1 MRYMIPDISVI
12 IPAYNAERFIA
23 RSLDSVWKQDFHGSM
38 EVLVIDD
45 CSSDATFNLLQKTAS
60 AEPRL
65 KVLRQERNQGPAAA
79 RNRGI
84 AASSGRYIAFL
95 DADDYWKPSFLKKTS
110 DFLDANQDAA
120 CVFVGQE
127 HKTVSAE
134 SSIEP
139 KCLVRGTAPEMPLVL
154 DDFFVFWREQGVTPL
169 CSGSLMIRG
178 ELLRKIG
185 GQREEFRVCEDLEY
199 WCYIALHGKI
209 GFIPEIL
216 FVSDGARNG
225 EARKKLTRR
234 QRLQRY
240 APRWKNARR
249 MAEWG
254 ERLFATKSPI
264 LETDAFRY
272 VMGDVAGIMI
282 YSMIQ
287 DRRWGCALEEYR
299 QYKDCLPRNAVNR
312 LLAHFCFFACL
323 WYCACFLLYL
333 RERLKK

>member
-1 MRYMIPDISVI
+1 MTPDISVI
-12 IPAYNAERFIA
+12 IPAYNAEKFIA
-23 RSLDSVWKQDFHGSM
+23 RSLEAVWSQKFSGSI

-45 CSSDATFNLLQKTAS
+45 CSIDATYDLLKEAAS
-60 AEPRL
+60 TEPRL

-95 DADDYWKPSFLKKTS
+95 DADDYWKPGFLKKTS
-110 DFLDANQDAA
+110 DFLDANKNAV

-127 HKTVSAE
+127 HKTVSTE

-139 KCLVRGTAPEMPLVL
+139 KCLIRGTAPEAPVVL
-154 DDFFVFWREQGVTPL
+154 EDFFAFWREQGVAPL

-199 WCYIALHGKI
+199 WCYIALHGKV
-209 GFIPEIL
+209 GFIPEVL
-216 FVSDGARNG
+216 FVSDGARQG
-225 EARKKLTRR
+225 KVREKLTRR
-234 QRLQRY
+234 QRLQRFM
-240 APRWKNARR
+240 PRWKNARS
-249 MAEWG
+249 MTEWG

-282 YSMIQ
+282 YSVIQ
-287 DRRWGCALEEYR
+287 DRRWRCAFEEFR
-299 QYKDCLPRNAVNR
+299 EYKDCLPRNAVNR
-312 LLAHFCFFACL
+312 LLARVCISSCL